1 MTYVQIP
8 KAIALSRKPPV
19 PLSRVELHVHLDGAI
34 RRDTV
39 WELKAKQKQAEG
51 DSLLQTYR
59 HLTAAIT
66 ILEPVNLGHFLS
78 KFQHFA
84 PSFAGD
90 LNGDTIKTIASLVIN
105 YRSEGREI
113 NF

>member
-8 KAIALSRKPPV
+8 KAIALSRKPSI

-34 RRDTV
+34 RPDTV
-39 WELKAKQKQAEG
+39 WELKVKQKIDEG
-51 DSLLQTYR
+51 ASLTESYR
-59 HLTAAIT
+59 SLKAAIR
-66 ILEPVNLGHFLS
+66 ILEPENLGLFLS

-90 LNGDTIKTIASLVIN
+90 LNGTIKIA
-105 YRSEGREI
+105 YRLFIHQIS
-113 NF
+113 

>member
-8 KAIALSRKPPV
+8 KAIALSRKPAI

-39 WELKAKQKQAEG
+39 WELKVKQKVDEG
-51 DSLLQTYR
+51 SSLLESYR
-59 HLTAAIT
+59 SLNAAIR
-66 ILEPVNLGHFLS
+66 ILEPENLGLFLS

-84 PSFAGD
+84 PAFAGD
-90 LNGDTIKTIASLVIN
+90 LCGTIK
-105 YRSEGREI
+105 
-113 NF
+113 

>member
-8 KAIALSRKPPV
+8 KSIARSRKPPI

-39 WELKAKQKQAEG
+39 WELKLKQNKDDG
-51 DSLLQTYR
+51 DSLSESYR
-59 HLTAAIT
+59 HLTDAIR
-66 ILEPVNLGHFLS
+66 ILEPQNLGHFLS
-78 KFQHFA
+78 KFQHFM

-90 LNGDTIKTIASLVIN
+90 LNGNTIKQLST
-105 YRSEGREI
+105 
-113 NF
+113 F